1 MKRAS
6 ITLYKQELYTDIDSK
21 TFKRTD
27 ASLVGQPE
35 RTQNAVASD
44 VNEQLDEL
52 LLMRYCDLWDAR
64 MRRRLK
70 FCIVDEGDVLTYTD
84 APDESD
90 RYTYELQL
98 DDSLTSSD
106 VKAVGTLMHNFIV
119 RGALHDW
126 YLHCGVEPTD
136 TLDMLQD
143 LEDEITSALR
153 GRSYGRKPMQP
164 FGPATWNYEREGL

>member
-1 MKRAS
+1 MKSAS
-6 ITLYKQELYTDIDSK
+6 ITLYKKELYTDIDSK

-27 ASLVGQPE
+27 ATLVGQPE

-44 VNEQLDEL
+44 VNEELDEL

-64 MRRRLK
+64 MRRKLK
-70 FCIVDEGDVLTYTD
+70 FCIVDDSETLTYTD

-90 RYTYELQL
+90 RYTYSLSL
-98 DDSLTSSD
+98 DDTITASD
-106 VKAVGTLMHNFIV
+106 VKSIGTLMHNFIV

-126 YLHCGVEPTD
+126 YIHCGVEPTD
-136 TLDMLQD
+136 TLDDLQD
-143 LEDEITSALR
+143 LEDDITSALR

-164 FGPATWNYEREGL
+164 FGPAHWEYTREEF